1 MKHITKLTLTV
12 LVALALGACGGQA
25 PTTGAPTGTP
35 ATGAGGTS
43 TSTSGTPDMSMTSTT
58 GMGETSTSE
67 STPQISETSVPT
79 LASTSAAG
87 SSTSVA
93 TGTAPAGTA
102 TDVLTNSDVL
112 TGTSGTSVPGA
123 NTIGGV
129 LASDPR
135 ISTLRGLV
143 EATGLENTLSQ
154 TNASFTLF
162 APADTA
168 FATLPPETLRTV
180 LADMAKVREILSYHV
195 VQRKLTSADL
205 ASSTSL
211 TTLQGETLTLSSSG
225 GVVTINGK
233 VKLVGAPIE
242 TGNGVI
248 YIIDQVL
255 LPSTVKL
262 SQ

>member
-1 MKHITKLTLTV
+1 MKQITKLTLTA
-12 LVALALGACGGQA
+12 LVALALSACGGQA
-25 PTTGAPTGTP
+25 PTTGAPTGT
-35 ATGAGGTS
+35 AAGG
-43 TSTSGTPDMSMTSTT
+43 TSGTPDMSMTSMP

-67 STPQISETSVPT
+67 STPQMSETSVPT

-93 TGTAPAGTA
+93 TGTAAPAGTA
-102 TDVLTNSDVL
+102 AVTGTDVLTNSDVL
-112 TGTSGTSVPGA
+112 TRTSGTGQPGA
-123 NTIGGV
+123 GTIGGV

-135 ISTLRGLV
+135 ISTLSGLV
-143 EATGLENTLSQ
+143 KATGLESTFSQ
-154 TNASFTLF
+154 TGASFTLF

-180 LADMAKVREILSYHV
+180 LADMTKVREILSYHV

-211 TTLQGETLTLSSSG
+211 TTLQGEALTLSNSG
-225 GVVTINGK
+225 GDVTINGK

-248 YIIDQVL
+248 YIIDQLL

-262 SQ
+262 TQ